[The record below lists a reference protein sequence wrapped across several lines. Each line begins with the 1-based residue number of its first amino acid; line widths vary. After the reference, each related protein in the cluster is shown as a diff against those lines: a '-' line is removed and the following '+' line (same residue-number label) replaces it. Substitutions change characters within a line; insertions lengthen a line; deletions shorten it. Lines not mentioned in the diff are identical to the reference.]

1 MAGEHERG
9 WVKGGGPMAGAAAA
23 AATTTAVERART
35 QSGPG
40 NPAEKQARMWD
51 VLIYDKETE

>member
-1 MAGEHERG
+1 L
-9 WVKGGGPMAGAAAA
+9 
-23 AATTTAVERART
+23 ERART

-51 VLIYDKETE
+51 VLIYDKETERAMYEQDQTVCPESFVAKADIKM